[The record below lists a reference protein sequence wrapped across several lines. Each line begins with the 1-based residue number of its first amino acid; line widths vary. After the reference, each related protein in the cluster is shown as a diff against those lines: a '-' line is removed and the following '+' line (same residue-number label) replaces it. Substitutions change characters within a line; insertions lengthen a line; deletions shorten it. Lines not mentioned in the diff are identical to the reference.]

1 MRDNKVIDLAKRR
14 TKGEDNVDER
24 SLILKL
30 SSEQLRAGIATALV
44 SLIFLVTLANN
55 SLLSAPD
62 VEVGQASYAS
72 TVPRSGSR
80 AIASVPT
87 GTSDWE
93 DQMVSR
99 LSKLSLN
106 NSKEFGVR
114 PSALDKLTLETLEGR
129 YAVRLENGKIRELNF
144 ANGGTEQATPINDRA
159 AFLNQNRELL
169 PVSYNSLMKVESK
182 TDGDDTVEAYELV
195 DNTVAN
201 NKAKVWFRIDSSGRL
216 ISMKIN

>member
-1 MRDNKVIDLAKRR
+1 MQNNKVIDLSKRR
-14 TKGEDNVDER
+14 TKGEDNQDER
-24 SLILKL
+24 SLNLKL
-30 SSEQLRAGIATALV
+30 TVEQVRAGIATALV

-62 VEVGQASYAS
+62 VVINQGSFAGS
-72 TVPRSGSR
+72 VPNAGGR

-99 LSKLSLN
+99 LSKLSLS

-114 PSALDKLTLETLEGR
+114 PSALDKLTLETLEGK

-144 ANGGTEQATPINDRA
+144 TNTGNDVAKAINDRA
-159 AFLNQNRELL
+159 AFINQNRDLL
-169 PVSYNSLMKVESK
+169 PISYNSMMKVESK
-182 TDGDDTVEAYELV
+182 NDGSGTVEAYELI

-201 NKAKVWFRIDSSGRL
+201 NKAKVWFRMDSAGRL